1 MIQYIHEQNTING
14 NQNRKGSCIMADFI
28 VTFKWYDTDTFCTN
42 LCKADSA
49 DEAKAHYEKKYSNVN
64 VREAKDWEVESYTR
78 RGMPVTD
85 LSKETVKN
93 VQ

>member
-1 MIQYIHEQNTING
+1 
-14 NQNRKGSCIMADFI
+14 MADFI